1 MNGPRLQDTR
11 TGAAANSV
19 VMSSLLAVSAS
30 YIEAYMAGTSAHEIT
45 QLLQAWG
52 NGDQQALDKLTPLVY
67 EELYR
72 TAQR

>member
-1 MNGPRLQDTR
+1 
-11 TGAAANSV
+11 
-19 VMSSLLAVSAS
+19 MSSPLAVSAS